1 MERAIEDG
9 MNFGFV
15 DLDDDE
21 VTEELEGYEASGA
34 AEEVDMETADDEEM
48 EEEKEEEDEEAEE
61 EEEEGDGGVDGA
73 GGGDDDDGDRGG
85 DGMAVS
91 IGGVR
96 VVLSAEDRDAVASN
110 VECLM

>member
-1 MERAIEDG
+1 MC
-9 MNFGFV
+9 
-15 DLDDDE
+15 
-21 VTEELEGYEASGA
+21 
-34 AEEVDMETADDEEM
+34 
-48 EEEKEEEDEEAEE
+48 
-61 EEEEGDGGVDGA
+61 
-73 GGGDDDDGDRGG
+73 DDGDRGG

>member
-1 MERAIEDG
+1 MDG
-9 MNFGFV
+9 
-15 DLDDDE
+15 
-21 VTEELEGYEASGA
+21 TH
-34 AEEVDMETADDEEM
+34 
-48 EEEKEEEDEEAEE
+48 
-61 EEEEGDGGVDGA
+61 
-73 GGGDDDDGDRGG
+73 GGDDDDGDRGG

>member
-48 EEEKEEEDEEAEE
+48 EEEKEEEDEE
-61 EEEEGDGGVDGA
+61 EGDGGVDGA

>member
-48 EEEKEEEDEEAEE
+48 EEEKEEDEQAEE
-61 EEEEGDGGVDGA
+61 EEEKGDGGVDGA

-91 IGGVR
+91 IGRLR

>member
-1 MERAIEDG
+1 MPVCGLAYFLSL
-9 MNFGFV
+9 NFSLLSLGW
-15 DLDDDE
+15 LDAPKATGSQE
-21 VTEELEGYEASGA
+21 NGSFEASFAFLLGL
-34 AEEVDMETADDEEM
+34 
-48 EEEKEEEDEEAEE
+48 
-61 EEEEGDGGVDGA
+61 EEEEGDGGGDGA

>member
-1 MERAIEDG
+1 MQ
-9 MNFGFV
+9 
-15 DLDDDE
+15 
-21 VTEELEGYEASGA
+21 TA
-34 AEEVDMETADDEEM
+34 AEDEEM
-48 EEEKEEEDEEAEE
+48 EEEEEERRRRRRQVATWMVRM
-61 EEEEGDGGVDGA
+61 EGTTMI
-73 GGGDDDDGDRGG
+73 GDQGW